1 MFQVNLEFRLG
12 LLDRDRDGASEEGK
26 NGELGVRI

>member
-1 MFQVNLEFRLG
+1 MFQVDLEFRLG
-12 LLDRDRDGASEEGK
+12 LLDRDRDGAFEEGK